1 MFIEGVGFVVLPR
14 LPFKDFRDRMIYQ
27 YLFTEAEY
35 RPGQTLEIGQTI
47 IKVTE
52 LAALSGWTEGKNS
65 SGWSPV
71 QMKYSLDRM
80 VKQGYLKL
88 DRLPQKRGFIVTVLH
103 YAEYIQLGNYNK
115 KKDLAPAQEKQQEDE
130 KKMKS
135 NAFAF
140 FEDEGFGLLSSFM
153 AEMLNSLIDDYGED
167 KVLEAMKE
175 AVTRN
180 ARNLAYVQRI
190 LQSNKNKSKEW
201 QHGNTQNAKY
211 GRGNGS
217 NTEEA
222 SGKVSPIFDGV
233 GRVRRKG

>member
-1 MFIEGVGFVVLPR
+1 MDMHGLGYVILPR
-14 LPFKDFRDRMIYQ
+14 LPFKDSRDETIYDH
-27 YLFTEAEY
+27 LFKRAEY
-35 RPGQTLEIGQTI
+35 RPDQQLEPGQTI
-47 IKVTE
+47 IKLVD
-52 LAALSGWTEGKNS
+52 LAKRFN
-65 SGWSPV
+65 WSAD
-71 QMKYSLDRM
+71 QIKYSLDRM
-80 VKQGYLKL
+80 VKQEYLKL

-115 KKDLAPAQEKQQEDE
+115 KKDLAPAQEEQQEDE
-130 KKMKS
+130 KKVK
-135 NAFAF
+135 NNVFAF

-153 AEMLNSLIDDYGED
+153 AEKLNSLIDDYDED

-201 QHGNTQNAKY
+201 QHGNKQNAKY
-211 GRGNGS
+211 RRGNGS

-222 SGKVSPIFDGV
+222 PGKVSPIFGGV
-233 GRVRRKG
+233 GRLRRKG